1 MNEYI
6 SKYIASSR
14 SPFLFSPE
22 VYDKEPHEVDYAAE
36 FRKNPEFW
44 KNEVYEYEV
53 SVLKRVCSI
62 NQISVEEFD
71 RQRDKIREKVDLHFK
86 KMTKKLKKNK

>member
-1 MNEYI
+1 M
-6 SKYIASSR
+6 SST

-22 VYDKEPHEVDYAAE
+22 VYDKEPHEVDYDAE

-53 SVLKRVCSI
+53 ALLRRLCSI
-62 NQISVEEFD
+62 NQISAIEFEI
-71 RQRDKIREKVDLHFK
+71 KKKLLREKVDLHFK